1 MGLNGGIHDAFNL
14 ADKLAQVWRGADATL
29 LDLYTRQRRPVV
41 EGAILQQAD
50 RNRKRMTEK
59 DPAARARSL
68 AEMQKIASTPS
79 LAREHLL
86 KSSMIHGLRQAAEIH

>member
-1 MGLNGGIHDAFNL
+1 
-14 ADKLAQVWRGADATL
+14 
-29 LDLYTRQRRPVV
+29 VV
-41 EGAILQQAD
+41 ESAILQQAD

-68 AEMQKIASTPS
+68 AEMQKIAANPA

-86 KSSMIHGLRQAAEIH
+86 KSSMIHGLRQAGVIL